1 MSAPY
6 TLHPLDRWLQDEPE
20 DMTDEEWDAAEDAE
34 DAYWDHVFEA
44 SRGN

>member
-1 MSAPY
+1 MAPY

-20 DMTDEEWDAAEDAE
+20 DLTDEEWDAGE
-34 DAYWDHVFEA
+34 YWDHVFEA